1 MQSPSSVTSVVPDE
15 NGLPSPPHKTSYPT
29 PFWAL
34 PGAGLNLFEYQ
45 GRDLYERFHIPCAK
59 GFVVESM
66 EELEQKIGQA
76 HYPVVV
82 KAQVLVGGRGKAG
95 GVKFADNAQ
104 ELRTVTKAILGLD
117 IKGHVTRK
125 VMVAQKLDFAREFY
139 LSFLVDRASRRHM
152 VIFSADGGV
161 EIESVPESRIFK
173 ATIDPLT
180 GFQPFHARA
189 VLLKS
194 GLDADTQKQVAEIM
208 RKLYAM
214 YVQMDAELCE
224 VNPLAVL
231 KDGRVVAG
239 DAKVVINDSA
249 LFRHKEFSQKDENL
263 TPLEQEAR
271 EKGVALV
278 QLDGDIGVMAN
289 GAGLTMATLD
299 ALTHFGGKPKI
310 FLDLSGTDNPEK
322 VAEAVRLM
330 KKGRPAIMFLN
341 LFGGI
346 TKCDTVA
353 KGLVSVLKAE
363 GVEFPIITRIK
374 GTNAKEA
381 NEILHSFG
389 LETAN
394 TLQEA
399 AKKATEMAREPGK
412 YKVVKASH

>member
-1 MQSPSSVTSVVPDE
+1 V
-15 NGLPSPPHKTSYPT
+15 
-29 PFWAL
+29 
-34 PGAGLNLFEYQ
+34 NLFEYQ
-45 GRDLYERFHIPCAK
+45 GRELYERYGVPCAK
-59 GFVVESM
+59 GFVAESM
-66 EELEQKIGQA
+66 QDLEAKIAGA

-95 GVKFADNAQ
+95 GVKFADDAAQ
-104 ELRTVTKAILGLD
+104 LREVTKSILGLN
-117 IKGHVTRK
+117 IKGHVTKK

-139 LSFLVDRASRRHM
+139 LSFLVDRASRRFM
-152 VIFSADGGV
+152 MIFSPDGGV
-161 EIESVPESRIFK
+161 EIESVPEERIFK
-173 ATIDPLT
+173 VTIDPMT

-194 GLDADTQKQVAEIM
+194 GLDADTQKQISALM
-208 RKLYAM
+208 GKLYALF
-214 YVQMDAELCE
+214 VQMDCELAE

-231 KDGRVVAG
+231 RDGRVVAG
-239 DAKVVINDSA
+239 DAKVVLNDSA
-249 LFRHKEFSQKDENL
+249 LFRHKEFAQKDEAL
-263 TPLEQEAR
+263 TDLEQEAR

-278 QLDGDIGVMAN
+278 QLDGTIGVMAN
-289 GAGLTMATLD
+289 GAGLTMGTLD
-299 ALTHFGGKPKI
+299 ALTSFGGKAGV

-330 KKGRPAIMFLN
+330 KKAKPAVMFLN

-353 KGLVSVLKAE
+353 KGLVQVLQKE
-363 GVEFPIITRIK
+363 GVDFPIITRIK

-389 LETAN
+389 LETAG

-399 AKKATEMAREPGK
+399 AQKASEMARNPGK
-412 YKVVKASH
+412 YKVVKASS

>member
-1 MQSPSSVTSVVPDE
+1 MARLE
-15 NGLPSPPHKTSYPT
+15 
-29 PFWAL
+29 
-34 PGAGLNLFEYQ
+34 GAGLNLYEYQ
-45 GRDLYERFHIPCAK
+45 GRELYERFGVPCAK

-66 EELEQKIGQA
+66 EELEAKIGQA
-76 HYPVVV
+76 HFPVVV

-104 ELRTVTKAILGLD
+104 QLREVTKSILGLN
-117 IKGHVTRK
+117 IKGHITKK
-125 VMVAQKLDFAREFY
+125 VMVAQKLDFQSEFY
-139 LSFLVDRASRRHM
+139 CSFLVDRATRKFM
-152 VIFSADGGV
+152 LIFSADGGV

-173 ATIDPLT
+173 TTIDPLP

-194 GLDADTQKQVAEIM
+194 GLDADTQKQIGALLE
-208 RKLYAM
+208 KLYK
-214 YVQMDAELCE
+214 VFTQMDAELVE
-224 VNPLAVL
+224 VNPLARL
-231 KDGRVVAG
+231 ADGRVVAG
-239 DAKVVINDSA
+239 DAKVVLNDSA
-249 LFRHKEFSQKDENL
+249 LFRHKEFQQRDESM
-263 TPLEQEAR
+263 TELEQEAKN
-271 EKGVALV
+271 KGVALV

-299 ALTHFGGKPKI
+299 ALTEFGGKAGI

-330 KKGRPAIMFLN
+330 KKAKPNVMLLN

-353 KGLVSVLKAE
+353 KGLVSVLQAE

-399 AKKATEMAREPGK
+399 AKKAAEMAMEPGK
-412 YKVVKASH
+412 YKVIRAGAA

>member
-1 MQSPSSVTSVVPDE
+1 M
-15 NGLPSPPHKTSYPT
+15 
-29 PFWAL
+29 
-34 PGAGLNLFEYQ
+34 NLFEYQ
-45 GRDLYERFHIPCAK
+45 GRELYEKHGIPCAK

-66 EELEQKIGQA
+66 ADLESKLAGA
-76 HYPVVV
+76 AFPVVV

-95 GVKFADNAQ
+95 GVKFAESVN
-104 ELRTVTKAILGLD
+104 ELRVVTKSILGLN
-117 IKGHVTRK
+117 IKGHITKK
-125 VMVAQKLDFAREFY
+125 VMVAQKLDFAREYY

-152 VIFSADGGV
+152 MIFSPDGGV
-161 EIESVPESRIFK
+161 EIESVAEDRIFK
-173 ATIDPLT
+173 VTIDPLT
-180 GFQPFHARA
+180 GFQPFHSRA

-194 GLDADTQKQVAEIM
+194 GLDADTQKQIASLM
-208 RKLYAM
+208 GKLYGM
-214 YVQMDAELCE
+214 FVKMDAELCE
-224 VNPLAVL
+224 VNPLASL
-231 KDGRVVAG
+231 RDGKVVAG
-239 DAKVVINDSA
+239 DAKVVLNDSA
-249 LFRHKEFSQKDENL
+249 IFRHPEFKQRDEEL
-263 TPLEQEAR
+263 TDLEQEAR

-278 QLDGDIGVMAN
+278 QLDGNIGVMAN

-299 ALTHFGGKPKI
+299 ALSHFGGKAKV

-330 KKGRPAIMFLN
+330 KKAQPAVMFLN

-353 KGLVSVLKAE
+353 NGLVSILNQE
-363 GVEFPIITRIK
+363 GVDFPIITRIK

-399 AKKATEMAREPGK
+399 AKKASEMAANPGK
-412 YKVVKASH
+412 YKIIRASHG

>member
-1 MQSPSSVTSVVPDE
+1 M
-15 NGLPSPPHKTSYPT
+15 
-29 PFWAL
+29 
-34 PGAGLNLFEYQ
+34 NLFEHQ
-45 GRDLYERFHIPCAK
+45 GRELYERYGVPCAK

-66 EELEQKIGQA
+66 DDLERNLAHA

-95 GVKFADNAQ
+95 GVKFADDKHQ
-104 ELRTVTKAILGLD
+104 LREVTKSILGLN
-117 IKGHVTRK
+117 IKGHVTKK
-125 VMVAQKLDFAREFY
+125 VMVAQKLDFAKEY
-139 LSFLVDRASRRHM
+139 YMSFLVDRASRRHM
-152 VIFSADGGV
+152 LIFSPDGGV

-180 GFQPFHARA
+180 GFQPYHARA

-194 GLDADTQKQVAEIM
+194 GLDADTQKQITKIM
-208 RKLYAM
+208 QTLYRM
-214 YVQMDAELCE
+214 YVEMDAELVE
-224 VNPLAVL
+224 VNPLASL
-231 KDGRVVAG
+231 RDGKVVAG
-239 DAKVVINDSA
+239 DAKVVLNDSA
-249 LFRHKEFSQKDENL
+249 IFRHPEFKQRDENL
-263 TPLEQEAR
+263 TELEQEAR

-289 GAGLTMATLD
+289 GAGLTMGTLD
-299 ALTHFGGKPKI
+299 ALTQFGGKAGV

-330 KKGRPAIMFLN
+330 KKAKPAVMFLN

-353 KGLVSVLKAE
+353 KGLVAVLQKE

-381 NEILHSFG
+381 NDILHSFG

-399 AKKATEMAREPGK
+399 SKKASEMAKDPK
-412 YKVVKASH
+412 AYKVVRAGGAA

>member
-1 MQSPSSVTSVVPDE
+1 M
-15 NGLPSPPHKTSYPT
+15 
-29 PFWAL
+29 
-34 PGAGLNLFEYQ
+34 NLFEYQ
-45 GRDLYERFHIPCAK
+45 GRELYERYGVPCAK
-59 GFVVESM
+59 GFVAESM
-66 EELEQKIGQA
+66 QDLEAKIAGA

-95 GVKFADNAQ
+95 GVKFADDAAQ
-104 ELRTVTKAILGLD
+104 LREVTKSILGLN
-117 IKGHVTRK
+117 IKGHVTKK

-139 LSFLVDRASRRHM
+139 LSFLVDRASRRFM
-152 VIFSADGGV
+152 MIFSPDGGV
-161 EIESVPESRIFK
+161 EIESVPEERIFK
-173 ATIDPLT
+173 VTIDPMT

-194 GLDADTQKQVAEIM
+194 GLDADTQKQISALM
-208 RKLYAM
+208 GKLYALF
-214 YVQMDAELCE
+214 VQMDCELAE

-231 KDGRVVAG
+231 RDGRVVAG
-239 DAKVVINDSA
+239 DAKVVLNDSA
-249 LFRHKEFSQKDENL
+249 LFRHKEFAQKDEAL
-263 TPLEQEAR
+263 TDLEQEAR

-278 QLDGDIGVMAN
+278 QLDGTIGVMAN
-289 GAGLTMATLD
+289 GAGLTMGTLD
-299 ALTHFGGKPKI
+299 ALTSFGGKAGV

-330 KKGRPAIMFLN
+330 KKAKPAVMFLN

-353 KGLVSVLKAE
+353 KGLVQVLQKE
-363 GVEFPIITRIK
+363 GVDFPIITRIK

-389 LETAN
+389 LETAG

-399 AKKATEMAREPGK
+399 AQKASEMARNPGK
-412 YKVVKASH
+412 YKVVKASS